1 MTDVF
6 GPDDDHILGFQG
18 PKIAKIYNSNQRRQQ
33 LNDLKKTAEG
43 GGGGPGSSVPQQSA
57 LLDKMLNFHKV
68 KKRKLLNNPVVVPLN
83 NTVNQV

>member
-1 MTDVF
+1 MTNVF

-33 LNDLKKTAEG
+33 LNILKKTAE
-43 GGGGPGSSVPQQSA
+43 GGGGPGSSVPQQPA

-83 NTVNQV
+83 NTANQV